1 MNSNY
6 KSLTEQMQRR
16 LNPENL
22 AFKEPFREELR
33 SLQYQDALL
42 FIRFAMKGVEPEY
55 TSKSIEA
62 GNRAKKHLEAE
73 LMSVDYRFQG
83 SVMTNTHIR
92 GYSDI
97 DLLCLSSKFY
107 NWDSYNVDRYLNEDS
122 FRQQL
127 TELQI
132 RRLDAEKNK
141 SSYQGDS
148 NNDLRTIRL
157 TSERIMTSKYTECDT
172 SKPKSIKIRN
182 KDLHRD
188 VDIVTAAWYNDLRT
202 ILRDDRENR
211 GVKVY
216 DKDANATG
224 SADFPFISIL
234 RINQRSS
241 NTNGRLKKMIRFL
254 KNVKS
259 FSDLEINLS
268 SFDIN
273 ALCFDI
279 DTSDYWSATYI
290 ELVTVLH
297 RQLTRIVNDSAHAD
311 SIVSVDEREYI
322 FRGKPQKVDG
332 IRRLLGEVSQVL
344 RDMPK
349 PLYS

>member
-22 AFKEPFREELR
+22 TLKEPFREEVR

-73 LMSVDYRFQG
+73 LISVDYRFQG

-107 NWDSYNVDRYLNEDS
+107 NWDSYNVNRYLNEDS
-122 FRQQL
+122 YRRKL
-127 TELQI
+127 TEGQV
-132 RRLDAEKNK
+132 RKLDAERNK

-148 NNDLRTIRL
+148 NSDLRTIRL
-157 TSERIMTSKYTECDT
+157 TSEQIMTSKYTECDI
-172 SKPKSIKIRN
+172 SRPKSIKIRN

-188 VDIVTAAWYNDLRT
+188 VDIVIAAWYNDLRT
-202 ILRDDRENR
+202 ILGDDDKNR

-216 DKDANATG
+216 DKHVNSTG
-224 SADFPFISIL
+224 SADFPFISIA

-241 NTNGRLKKMIRFL
+241 DTNGRLKKMIRFL
-254 KNVKS
+254 KNIKS
-259 FSDLEINLS
+259 FSDLEIDLN

-279 DTSDYWSATYI
+279 DTSNYWSASYV
-290 ELVTVLH
+290 ELVPVLYK
-297 RQLTRIVNDSAHAD
+297 QLTRIVNDSAHAD

-322 FRGKPQKVDG
+322 FRDKPQKVEG
-332 IRRLLGEVSQVL
+332 IRRLLDEVSQVL
-344 RDMPK
+344 SDMPK